1 MSNHQLANSRPFV
14 ARTIHRLAL
23 PIILAWLAITVIV
36 TIGLP
41 PLEQVEKEHS
51 VSETPKDA
59 PSFKAMDRMVADFR
73 QANSETVAM
82 VVLEGQQPLGND
94 THRYYDQL
102 VRELKHDPK
111 HVQHIQDFW
120 GDALTAGAA
129 QSGDGKAVYVQLD
142 LAGHIGTALARDSTQ
157 AVRDIVGRT
166 QPPPGVKAYVTGPAA
181 ISADMSSSGDSTVKR
196 VTTVSLVVIF
206 VMLLLVYRSVFT
218 VILLLLMVGIELM
231 VARGFV
237 AFLGHHGIIGLTT
250 FVVNMIA
257 SIGIAAGTDYGIFFV
272 GRYQEARQAGEDRET
287 AFYTTYRGVAKVVLA
302 SGSTIAGAL
311 FCLSFTRLP
320 SFQAM
325 GVPCAVGVF
334 VAVAVAL
341 TLVPAVIAVGSRV
354 GLFDPKRMIRV
365 RGWRRVGTAIVR
377 WPGPIL
383 AATLAI
389 ALIGLLTLPS
399 YKPSYNDQQFI
410 PKGIPANQGYEAA
423 SRHFSKSRMMAPELV
438 MVEADHDLRNPAD
451 FLILNK
457 LAKAVLAVPGIS
469 SVQSI
474 TRPTGA
480 PIPHTSIPFMLSMQN
495 AGILQNMG
503 FQKDRMKDL
512 LTQADDL
519 AQSISLMQHMYSL
532 MQQLNATTHH
542 MVSETHDIQNVLDEL
557 MSHISDFEDF
567 WRPIRSYF
575 YWEKHCYDIPICYSI
590 RSIFDTLDGVDEVSD
605 KMHDLVK
612 DMDQLDLLMPQM
624 LAQLP
629 PMIATMQSMRTMIL
643 TMHSTMSGIFGQM
656 DEQSTNSSAMGRA
669 FDAAK
674 DDDSFYLSAD
684 IFKNKDFRR
693 ILDVFVSPDGK
704 AARMLITQSGDPAT
718 PEGIARVDPI
728 KSAAEEA
735 LKATPL
741 EDAKIYLT
749 GTAAM
754 TKDIVDGSKY
764 DLLIA
769 GVAALCLIFIIMLM
783 MTRSLIAALVIV
795 GTVAL
800 SLGASFGLSVLV
812 WQYLL
817 GTQLHYVVLVMSV
830 IVLLAVGSDYNLLLV
845 SRMKEELAAGINT
858 GIIRAMAGTGKVV
871 TNAGLVFAF
880 TMASMAVSDLRSIAQ
895 LGTTIGLGLLFDT
908 LVVRAFMTP
917 SVAALLGRWFWW
929 PQRVRPRP
937 ASSLLRSS
945 GPRPLVR
952 ALLLREQSANGG
964 PAAPNGHHAAGN
976 SGRQNGGRLDTGRDG
991 DDAGESVYVGH
1002 GHRGPS

>member
-1 MSNHQLANSRPFV
+1 
-14 ARTIHRLAL
+14 
-23 PIILAWLAITVIV
+23 
-36 TIGLP
+36 
-41 PLEQVEKEHS
+41 
-51 VSETPKDA
+51 
-59 PSFKAMDRMVADFR
+59 
-73 QANSETVAM
+73 
-82 VVLEGQQPLGND
+82 
-94 THRYYDQL
+94 
-102 VRELKHDPK
+102 
-111 HVQHIQDFW
+111 
-120 GDALTAGAA
+120 
-129 QSGDGKAVYVQLD
+129 
-142 LAGHIGTALARDSTQ
+142 
-157 AVRDIVGRT
+157 
-166 QPPPGVKAYVTGPAA
+166 
-181 ISADMSSSGDSTVKR
+181 
-196 VTTVSLVVIF
+196 VSLVVIF

-218 VILLLLMVGIELM
+218 VVLLLLMVGVELM

-237 AFLGHHGIIGLTT
+237 AFLGQHGIIGLNT
-250 FVVNMIA
+250 FVVNMLA
-257 SIGIAAGTDYGIFFV
+257 SIGIAAGTDYGIFFI

-287 AFYTTYRGVAKVVLA
+287 AFFTTYRGVAKVVLA

-320 SFQAM
+320 LFQAM
-325 GVPCAVGVF
+325 GVPCAVGIS

-341 TLVPAVIAVGSRV
+341 TLVPAVIAVGSRFGV
-354 GLFDPKRMIRV
+354 FDPKRVIRA

-377 WPGPIL
+377 WPAPIL

-389 ALIGLLTLPS
+389 ALIGLLTLPT

-410 PKGIPANQGYEAA
+410 PKNIPSNLGYEAA
-423 SRHFSKSRMMAPELV
+423 GRHFSQSRMTAPDLLLV
-438 MVEADHDLRNPAD
+438 ETDHDLRNPAD

-457 LAKAVLAVPGIS
+457 LAKAVLGVPGIS

-495 AGILQNMG
+495 AGMLQNMG

-512 LTQADDL
+512 LKQADDM
-519 AQSISLMQHMYSL
+519 AESVSLMRQMYAL

-542 MVSETHDIQNVLDEL
+542 MVGETRDMQEILDEL
-557 MSHISDFEDF
+557 MGHISDFEDF

-575 YWEKHCYDIPICYSI
+575 YWEKHCYDIPICFSLK
-590 RSIFDTLDGVDEVSD
+590 SIFDTLDGVDEVSE
-605 KMHDLVK
+605 KMRDLVK

-624 LAQLP
+624 MAQLP
-629 PMIATMQSMRTMIL
+629 PMIATMESMRTMML
-643 TMHSTMSGIFGQM
+643 TMHSTMSGIFDQM
-656 DEQSTNSSAMGRA
+656 GEQSTNATAMGRA
-669 FDAAK
+669 FDTAK
-674 DDDSFYLSAD
+674 DDDSFYLGAD
-684 IFKNKDFRR
+684 AFKNKDFQRV
-693 ILDVFVSPDGK
+693 LKVFVSPDGK
-704 AARMLITQSGDPAT
+704 AARMLINQSGDPAT
-718 PEGIARVDPI
+718 PEGISRVEPI

-769 GVAALCLIFIIMLM
+769 GVSALCLIFIIMLM

-795 GTVAL
+795 GTVAV
-800 SLGASFGLSVLV
+800 SLGASFGLAVLV

-817 GTQLHYVVLVMSV
+817 GTQVHYVVLVMSV

-845 SRMKEELAAGINT
+845 SRMKEEIGAGINT

-895 LGTTIGLGLLFDT
+895 LGTTIGLGLMFDT

-929 PQRVRPRP
+929 PQQVRPRP
-937 ASSLLRSS
+937 ASALLRSA

-952 ALLLREQSANGG
+952 ALLLREQSGNGKVV
-964 PAAPNGHHAAGN
+964 AHNGQHAEAE
-976 SGRQNGGRLDTGRDG
+976 SRRQNGGNGYTGRGG
-991 DDAGESVYVGH
+991 DDGRETVHVGR